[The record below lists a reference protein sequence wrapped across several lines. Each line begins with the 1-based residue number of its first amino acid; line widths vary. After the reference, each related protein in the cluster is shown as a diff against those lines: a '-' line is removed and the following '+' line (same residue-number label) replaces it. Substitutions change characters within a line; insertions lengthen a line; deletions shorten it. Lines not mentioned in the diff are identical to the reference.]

1 MSQGPGN
8 SWPSKLSNPNVPG
21 LLSWHGPK
29 AGASFPGL
37 GNVSWNRKWE
47 GQSRLNTQGQMQ
59 NVLSMMLNGE
69 QGLLR

>member
-1 MSQGPGN
+1 MSQGLGN

-21 LLSWHGPK
+21 LLSWHGPE

-37 GNVSWNRKWE
+37 GTVSWNRKWE
-47 GQSRLNTQGQMQ
+47 GQSRHAL
-59 NVLSMMLNGE
+59 LMMLSVE